1 MLSYWAVKLLSHFVC
16 LLPHR
21 AAMMIGAGL
30 ARLLW
35 PFIPAR
41 RKRLAQTQ
49 IERCLRVSPAE
60 AARIARE
67 STLRFGPMLMEVL
80 RFPVLRRHIEDYVT
94 ITGALDTMRASLAQ
108 GKGAIIATSHSGNWE
123 LMGGALALAG
133 LPIVG
138 VAKRQS
144 AAGMDRF
151 INEYRALVG
160 MHVTYRSS
168 VREMF
173 RMIDQGWI
181 IGLLSDQ
188 DPSRRD
194 GVVVDFFGQE
204 TNAFTG
210 AAAIARRCEVPIFP
224 VFMHRRADGH
234 HELTIEEPL
243 YVEKTDDRAADIL
256 RVTQEISAHIEAWIR
271 RYPSEWFWL
280 HDRWKS
286 MREE

>member
-94 ITGALDTMRASLAQ
+94 ITGALYTMRAALAQ

-224 VFMHRRADGH
+224 AFMHRRVDGH

-243 YVEKTDDRAADIL
+243 YVEKTDDRAADVL

>member
-1 MLSYWAVKLLSHFVC
+1 MLSYRAVKLLSHFVC

-67 STLRFGPMLMEVL
+67 STLRFGPMLMEGL

-94 ITGALDTMRASLAQ
+94 ITGALDTMRASLVQ

-194 GVVVDFFGQE
+194 GVIVDFFGQE

-224 VFMHRRADGH
+224 VFMHRCADGH

-243 YVEKTDDRAADIL
+243 YVEKTDDRAADVL

>member
-1 MLSYWAVKLLSHFVC
+1 MLSYRAVKLLSHFVC

-49 IERCLRVSPAE
+49 IERCLHVSPAE

-94 ITGALDTMRASLAQ
+94 ITGALDTMRASLVQ

-194 GVVVDFFGQE
+194 GVIVDFFGQE

-224 VFMHRRADGH
+224 VFMHRCADGH

-243 YVEKTDDRAADIL
+243 YVEKTDDRAADVL